1 MMRTISIAAL
11 AVLVSLLSGCGC
23 SREKKPVD
31 GVESRMDDAAYT
43 NALAKLRGD
52 QASSAARVAAIM
64 AKIEKLGKDAVSS
77 PEYTVLTNDLAK
89 CRAESEMVRKAT
101 QMAVRNRL
109 MKDAT
114 KKGNL
119 KK

>member
-31 GVESRMDDAAYT
+31 GLKGRMEDVAYT
-43 NALAKLRGD
+43 NAIVSLRKD
-52 QASSAARVAAIM
+52 QASAAAKISVIRQ
-64 AKIEKLGKDAVSS
+64 KIEKLGKDAATS
-77 PEYTVLTNDLAK
+77 PEYISLTNDLAK
-89 CRAESEMVRKAT
+89 AKAESEMIRKTT

-109 MKDAT
+109 MKDAA

-119 KK
+119 K